1 MSLTVQGLFIESL
14 FSRKRHTFLSF
25 TSHYKRTQFLNKLKV
40 QKDQCCSLFQCF
52 SVSVL
57 AHLFACCCLKIPTS
71 LVFRVMSLVAFT
83 HWMASCRWLLSR
95 YHETLYDVYVVCTN
109 NFISQNSVGHNLPT
123 CPGVH
128 VTEVLVECK
137 SSITPLFGV

>member
-57 AHLFACCCLKIPTS
+57 AHLICLLLLKNSHIAGFQGHVTCCFYPLDGLMQVVIVKIP
-71 LVFRVMSLVAFT
+71 
-83 HWMASCRWLLSR
+83 
-95 YHETLYDVYVVCTN
+95 
-109 NFISQNSVGHNLPT
+109 
-123 CPGVH
+123 
-128 VTEVLVECK
+128 
-137 SSITPLFGV
+137 

>member
-109 NFISQNSVGHNLPT
+109 NFISPT
-123 CPGVH
+123 
-128 VTEVLVECK
+128 VLD
-137 SSITPLFGV
+137 ITRPFDV